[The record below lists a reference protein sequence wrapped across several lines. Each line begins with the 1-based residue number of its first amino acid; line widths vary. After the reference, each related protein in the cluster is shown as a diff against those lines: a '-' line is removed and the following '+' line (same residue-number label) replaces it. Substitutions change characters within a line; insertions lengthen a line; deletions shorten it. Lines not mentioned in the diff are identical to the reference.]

1 MTLFWKRKKHACED
15 CSVRFVLFH
24 RWLYFVI
31 CILIQSLVDKR
42 TKSSIFFY
50 ETQVYSLVM
59 CVQMEALISH
69 SSKSYYACVG
79 ESTHAYQSPS
89 KDLTAINNRLN
100 GYAFL
105 HALNIWISFILL
117 KGDNLGY
124 SCLIPCFSNRKV
136 RGPLNFDDVDIGLVS
151 DSMVANS
158 LYLQNGSCASSSG
171 APLKSEQPDS

>member
-1 MTLFWKRKKHACED
+1 MNCLQKD
-15 CSVRFVLFH
+15 
-24 RWLYFVI
+24 
-31 CILIQSLVDKR
+31 
-42 TKSSIFFY
+42 
-50 ETQVYSLVM
+50 
-59 CVQMEALISH
+59 ALISH

-105 HALNIWISFILL
+105 YASTSEVWAFSIFYFSLLLYINYVIWITL
-117 KGDNLGY
+117 
-124 SCLIPCFSNRKV
+124 FSSTRK
-136 RGPLNFDDVDIGLVS
+136 RTLNFDDVDVGLVS

-171 APLKSEQPDS
+171 APLKTEQPDS

>member
-1 MTLFWKRKKHACED
+1 MSPKKVSATHNVYV
-15 CSVRFVLFH
+15 SPLR
-24 RWLYFVI
+24 
-31 CILIQSLVDKR
+31 
-42 TKSSIFFY
+42 SSK
-50 ETQVYSLVM
+50 M
-59 CVQMEALISH
+59 DALISH

-100 GYAFL
+100 GT
-105 HALNIWISFILL
+105 
-117 KGDNLGY
+117 
-124 SCLIPCFSNRKV
+124 RKL
-136 RGPLNFDDVDIGLVS
+136 RGTLNFDDVDVGLVS